1 MPIDTQQRFVVQWGR
16 LPELSRAELRRR
28 FPAVREGRRLSGGFS
43 VLTGACDMAALPR
56 TLGGVRAV
64 FGPLSGLPTDAD
76 ALPARICALGG
87 ATAGQL
93 RQRLPRSG
101 ARIVPPT
108 SRPLAVA
115 TALHG
120 QLEIAPLLA
129 VSVPSDFSVLEF
141 EKPVRDARVGMLPQK
156 LARMM
161 LSLCFSAGRPP
172 RAIWDPCC
180 GTGTLLLEA
189 ARADILAF
197 GSDADEKM
205 VRAALQNMQHF
216 FANSGAQI
224 WQADMCDADAA
235 ATQALPVGAAVLTE
249 GYLGPMFSKLAT
261 ESEIARAK
269 AAVLPVANGIL
280 KNAKAAGAARVVM
293 CLPVW
298 KTRAGK
304 REYVP
309 LPQGKSDWRV
319 LPENPA
325 SPRGTVYSERPGAFV
340 GREIIVL
347 EPQG

>member
-1 MPIDTQQRFVVQWGR
+1 MPTDTQQRFVVQWGR

-28 FPAVREGRRLSGGFS
+28 FPQVREGRRLSGGFS
-43 VLTGACDMAALPR
+43 VLTGTGDMAALPR
-56 TLGGVRAV
+56 ALGGVRAV
-64 FGPLSGLPTDAD
+64 FGPLLPLSDGAD

-87 ATAGQL
+87 ATAGRQL
-93 RQRLPRSG
+93 RQRLPQA
-101 ARIVPPT
+101 ARIIPPT

-129 VSVPSDFSVLEF
+129 TSVPSDFSVLEF
-141 EKPVRDARVGMLPQK
+141 EKPIRDARVGMLPQK

-172 RAIWDPCC
+172 PAIWDPCC

-197 GSDADEKM
+197 GSDLDEKM
-205 VRAALQNMQHF
+205 VGAARQNMQHF
-216 FANSGAQI
+216 FAKSGAQI

-249 GYLGPMFSKLAT
+249 GYLGPMFSKFPT

-280 KNAKAAGAARVVM
+280 KNAKAAGAVRVVM

-309 LPQGKSDWRV
+309 LPQSKGGWRV